1 MKKIKIKKNENVLKR
16 LKEIAINNT
25 DGELIIIDAYEHDIN
40 IAEDNELAN
49 ALLTSGITVISK

>member
-16 LKEIAINNT
+16 LKEIAENNT
-25 DGELIIIDAYEHDIN
+25 EGELIIIDASDHDIN

>member
-25 DGELIIIDAYEHDIN
+25 DEELIIIDAYEHDIN

>member
-25 DGELIIIDAYEHDIN
+25 DGELIIIDAFEHDIN

>member
-16 LKEIAINNT
+16 LNEIAKNNT
-25 DGELIIIDAYEHDIN
+25 EGELIIIDTSDHDVN

-49 ALLTSGITVISK
+49 ALLTSGITVIYK

>member
-16 LKEIAINNT
+16 LNEIAKNNT
-25 DGELIIIDAYEHDIN
+25 EGELIIIDASDHDIN